1 MAFTCVYL
9 GLLNYI
15 QDGKDIYWP
24 LYYPRCVI
32 KKTIQRIRKSSQ
44 VIQTCPIRNYATHH
58 AVTTPTIDMDS

>member
-1 MAFTCVYL
+1 MTFTCEYL
-9 GLLNYI
+9 GFLNYI

-44 VIQTCPIRNYATHH
+44 VI
-58 AVTTPTIDMDS
+58 